1 MEIGGGPHGVKEQ
14 CGQKNRWLT
23 RNPLAGMQS
32 DRTPHARK
40 SHPPAAR
47 DRADVLVISI
57 NIFNLLVN
65 FFIGLVV
72 AAFLGPDSFGR
83 FAVALGAG
91 SLLQSLF
98 FGWLRLAAAR
108 FYSEA
113 ARTGRPDLRA
123 SLDAAFWVL
132 GATTLGLGAIGALA
146 APLAGLDRDLVFWA
160 LAFCAC
166 NGAFEYQ
173 LALLRARFDDRAYAL
188 LIFAKNILSLALT
201 AGVAWTTASPGLT
214 LAGTAASV
222 ALSTLLLRARLKD
235 PHARQASGSMAA
247 IRETLAYALPLS
259 FSLILFALI
268 PLANRALG
276 ARFSDFAE
284 AGQLALAQDVG
295 LKLVLTIGT
304 AMDQLLFQLAV
315 REHETGGRSSGQAQV
330 ASNMTLM
337 AALFLPALAGTWLVL
352 PSFEVLIIPADYRG
366 DFANALTILL
376 PGLVCYGLMTFA
388 LAPAFQIAQRTW
400 PVIAASVSAC
410 LADAL
415 LLALLPPTWDVDML
429 ALAQSGALICGFLT
443 LLALSPLAKPTWP
456 KLRDLTGLVMATA
469 GMTGAVWPLREM
481 TPGLNTLI
489 AQASLG
495 GAAYLIIL
503 VIFDVA
509 DLRRYIGVRRALR
522 SGSKP

>member
-1 MEIGGGPHGVKEQ
+1 MLI
-14 CGQKNRWLT
+14 
-23 RNPLAGMQS
+23 
-32 DRTPHARK
+32 
-40 SHPPAAR
+40 
-47 DRADVLVISI
+47 ISI

-65 FFIGLVV
+65 FFIGVVV

-91 SLLQSLF
+91 SLLQALF

-108 FYSEA
+108 YYSETT
-113 ARTGRPDLRA
+113 RTNRPDLRA
-123 SLDAAFWVL
+123 SLDSAFWAL
-132 GATTLGLGAIGALA
+132 GGTTLGLGAIGALA

-188 LIFAKNILSLALT
+188 LIFAKNIFSLALT
-201 AGVAWTTASPGLT
+201 AGVAWATASPGLT

-222 ALSTLLLRARLKD
+222 ALATLLLRTRLKD
-235 PHARQASGSMAA
+235 PHARQAQSSMAT

-259 FSLILFALI
+259 CSLILFALI

-276 ARFSDFAE
+276 AHFSDFAE

-315 REHETGGRSSGQAQV
+315 REHEKRGRSSGQAQV
-330 ASNMTLM
+330 ASNMTWM
-337 AALFLPALAGTWLVL
+337 AALFLPALVGTWLVL
-352 PSFEVLIIPADYRG
+352 PSFEVLIIPPDFRG

-376 PGLVCYGLMTFA
+376 PGLACYGLMTFA

-400 PVIAASVSAC
+400 PVIAAAISAC

-415 LLALLPPTWDVDML
+415 LLALLPPTWDVDIL

-456 KLRDLTGLVMATA
+456 KPRDLLGLIIATA
-469 GMTGAVWPLREM
+469 AMTGSVWPLREM
-481 TPGLNTLI
+481 PPGLSALFI
-489 AQASLG
+489 QAAVG
-495 GAAYLIIL
+495 GFIYIIIL
-503 VIFDVA
+503 MAFDVLG
-509 DLRRYIGVRRALR
+509 LRKHITTVRFFR
-522 SGSKP
+522 

>member
-1 MEIGGGPHGVKEQ
+1 M
-14 CGQKNRWLT
+14 R
-23 RNPLAGMQS
+23 LAMARMQS
-32 DRTPHARK
+32 QRPPHARK
-40 SHPPAAR
+40 SQPPAR
-47 DRADVLVISI
+47 KDRAAVLVISI

-91 SLLQSLF
+91 SLLQALF

-108 FYSEA
+108 YYSET
-113 ARTGRPDLRA
+113 ARTSRPDLRA
-123 SLDAAFWVL
+123 SLDSAFWAL
-132 GATTLGLGAIGALA
+132 GGMALGLGAIGTLV

-201 AGVAWTTASPGLT
+201 AGVAWATASPGLT

-222 ALSTLLLRARLKD
+222 AISTLLLHARLKD
-235 PHARQASGSMAA
+235 PHARQAQSNMAT

-337 AALFLPALAGTWLVL
+337 AALFMPALVGTWLVL
-352 PSFEVLIIPADYRG
+352 PSFEVLIIPHEFRG

-400 PVIAASVSAC
+400 PVIAAAASAC
-410 LADAL
+410 LADVL
-415 LLALLPPTWDVDML
+415 LLMLLPPSWDVDML
-429 ALAQSGALICGFLT
+429 ALAQSGALMCGFLT

-456 KLRDLTGLVMATA
+456 KMQDLLGLLVATA
-469 GMTGAVWPLREM
+469 AMTGSVWPLRDM
-481 TPGLNTLI
+481 APGLSALMT
-489 AQASLG
+489 QAALG
-495 GAAYLIIL
+495 GFIYLIVL
-503 VIFDVA
+503 LSFDVA
-509 DLRRYIGVRRALR
+509 GLRQNIKNWRRFL
-522 SGSKP
+522 SPSKS

>member
-1 MEIGGGPHGVKEQ
+1 
-14 CGQKNRWLT
+14 
-23 RNPLAGMQS
+23 
-32 DRTPHARK
+32 
-40 SHPPAAR
+40 
-47 DRADVLVISI
+47 
-57 NIFNLLVN
+57 
-65 FFIGLVV
+65 
-72 AAFLGPDSFGR
+72 
-83 FAVALGAG
+83 
-91 SLLQSLF
+91 
-98 FGWLRLAAAR
+98 
-108 FYSEA
+108 
-113 ARTGRPDLRA
+113 
-123 SLDAAFWVL
+123 LDAAFWAL
-132 GATTLGLGAIGALA
+132 GGTALGLGVIGALV

-201 AGVAWTTASPGLT
+201 AGVAWATASPGLT

-235 PHARQASGSMAA
+235 PHARQAQSNMAT
-247 IRETLAYALPLS
+247 IRETLAYALPLA

-315 REHETGGRSSGQAQV
+315 REHETGGRRSGQAQV

-337 AALFLPALAGTWLVL
+337 AALFLPALVGTWLVL
-352 PSFEVLIIPADYRG
+352 PSFEVLIIPSEFRG

-410 LADAL
+410 LADAAL
-415 LLALLPPTWDVDML
+415 LTFLPPTWDVDML

-456 KLRDLTGLVMATA
+456 RAQDVIALITATVA
-469 GMTGAVWPLREM
+469 MTGFVWPLRDM
-481 TPGLNTLI
+481 TPGVTALITQAALGGCVYIFVLI
-489 AQASLG
+489 A
-495 GAAYLIIL
+495 
-503 VIFDVA
+503 FDFVG
-509 DLRRYIGVRRALR
+509 LRQRFGVRSWL
-522 SGSKP
+522 SFK

>member
-1 MEIGGGPHGVKEQ
+1 M
-14 CGQKNRWLT
+14 
-23 RNPLAGMQS
+23 
-32 DRTPHARK
+32 
-40 SHPPAAR
+40 
-47 DRADVLVISI
+47 LVISI

-108 FYSEA
+108 YYSA
-113 ARTGRPDLRA
+113 TARTSRPDLRA
-123 SLDAAFWVL
+123 SLDSAFWAL
-132 GATTLGLGAIGALA
+132 GGTALGLGAIGALA

-201 AGVAWTTASPGLT
+201 AGVAWATASPGLT

-235 PHARQASGSMAA
+235 PYAREAQSSMAT

-259 FSLILFALI
+259 LSLILFAFI

-315 REHETGGRSSGQAQV
+315 RENETGGRSSGQARV

-337 AALFLPALAGTWLVL
+337 AALFLPALVGTWLVL
-352 PSFEVLIIPADYRG
+352 PSFEALIIPQDFRG
-366 DFANALTILL
+366 DFAHALTLLL
-376 PGLVCYGLMTFA
+376 PGLICYGLMTFA
-388 LAPAFQIAQRTW
+388 LAPAFQIAQCTW
-400 PVIAASVSAC
+400 PVIAAAASAC

-415 LLALLPPTWDVDML
+415 LLAVLPPTWDVDML

-443 LLALSPLAKPTWP
+443 LLALSPLARPTWP
-456 KLRDLTGLVMATA
+456 KIRDLSGIVLATA
-469 GMTGAVWPLREM
+469 AMTGAVWPLRDM
-481 TPGLNTLI
+481 APGLSAL
-489 AQASLG
+489 ASQAALG
-495 GAAYLIIL
+495 GIIYFIML
-503 VIFDVA
+503 VSFDIA
-509 DLRRYIGVRRALR
+509 GLRQQLDMRRMFRLR
-522 SGSKP
+522 SKP